1 MSRLR
6 TLFSVLLALVAT
18 VLVSCSGPQVEIPT
32 TYSPEKIA
40 QLQVY
45 VKPITIARERMDTL
59 QELIAEQ
66 NWVDTQTYIHGPLGQ
81 LRQDMLGLSRS
92 LLPKDQDTADKL
104 AREVFGHLEQLDAA
118 AKDRSVSRT
127 QLQFKEAVADFD
139 AFLDLAPR
147 PEPDTLLPSE
157 ESA

>member
-6 TLFSVLLALVAT
+6 SLLSLILVLLTT

-45 VKPITIARERMDTL
+45 VTPIASAREGMENTL
-59 QELIAEQ
+59 QNLIASQ

-81 LRQDMLGLSRS
+81 LRQGMLGLSHS
-92 LLPKDQDTADKL
+92 LLPKDQDKAEAL
-104 AREVFGHLEQLDAA
+104 AKEVFGHLERLDAA
-118 AKDRSVSRT
+118 AKARST
-127 QLQFKEAVADFD
+127 TDAKIQYQEAIADFD
-139 AFLDLAPR
+139 AFLNI
-147 PEPDTLLPSE
+147 LPQAS
-157 ESA
+157 

>member
-6 TLFSVLLALVAT
+6 SLLSLVLVLVAT
-18 VLVSCSGPQVEIPT
+18 VLVSCSGPQVDLPT

-45 VKPITIARERMDTL
+45 VTPIAQARERLETL
-59 QELIAEQ
+59 QGLIADQ

-92 LLPKDQDTADKL
+92 LLPKDQDKAKAL
-104 AREVFGHLEQLDAA
+104 AKEVFGHLERLDAA
-118 AKDRSVSRT
+118 AKDRSIS
-127 QLQFKEAVADFD
+127 QAKIQYQEAIADFD
-139 AFLDLAPR
+139 AFLNLVPQA
-147 PEPDTLLPSE
+147 S
-157 ESA
+157 

>member
-6 TLFSVLLALVAT
+6 SLLSLVLVLVAT
-18 VLVSCSGPQVEIPT
+18 GLVSCSSPQVEIPT

-45 VKPITIARERMDTL
+45 VTPIAAARERMETL
-59 QELIAEQ
+59 QGLIADQ

-92 LLPKDQDTADKL
+92 LLPKDQDKAAAL
-104 AREVFGHLEQLDAA
+104 AKEVFGHLERLDAA
-118 AKDRSVSRT
+118 AKDKSSS
-127 QLQFKEAVADFD
+127 QAKAQFQGAIADFD
-139 AFLDLAPR
+139 SFLDLIPQA
-147 PEPDTLLPSE
+147 S
-157 ESA
+157 

>member
-6 TLFSVLLALVAT
+6 SLLSLVLVLVAT
-18 VLVSCSGPQVEIPT
+18 VLVSCSSPQVEVPT

-45 VKPITIARERMDTL
+45 VTPIAEARGRMETL
-59 QELIAEQ
+59 QGLIADQ

-92 LLPKDQDTADKL
+92 LLAKDQDKAKDL
-104 AREVFGHLEQLDAA
+104 AKEVFGHLERLDAA
-118 AKDRSVSRT
+118 AKDRSSSQAKV
-127 QLQFKEAVADFD
+127 QFQEAIADFD
-139 AFLDLAPR
+139 AFLNLVPQA
-147 PEPDTLLPSE
+147 S
-157 ESA
+157 